1 MSKPID
7 TGMGA
12 GTGVINLQGRDA
24 HPHALSKG
32 PHSRW
37 GVKELYKFD
46 GKIQGTHNLHIIMFC
61 CSMGEG
67 CLLYFSQ
74 NNEGKLDKNSWV
86 DREVRN
92 RRW

>member
-32 PHSRW
+32 PRSRW

-46 GKIQGTHNLHIIMFC
+46 GKIQGTHNLH
-61 CSMGEG
+61 
-67 CLLYFSQ
+67 
-74 NNEGKLDKNSWV
+74 
-86 DREVRN
+86 
-92 RRW
+92 